1 MVEVRKQDWGEG
13 ATREEGKGV
22 PIRRGVGGRSQ
33 WVPVRTSAGV
43 VPTNTVGG
51 KGGNKQDTS
60 QRYEATYSTVC
71 KILLV

>member
-33 WVPVRTSAGV
+33 WGASKDQCGRCAYKYSGRKRGQQA
-43 VPTNTVGG
+43 
-51 KGGNKQDTS
+51 
-60 QRYEATYSTVC
+60 RYIAALRSNIQHSV
-71 KILLV
+71 